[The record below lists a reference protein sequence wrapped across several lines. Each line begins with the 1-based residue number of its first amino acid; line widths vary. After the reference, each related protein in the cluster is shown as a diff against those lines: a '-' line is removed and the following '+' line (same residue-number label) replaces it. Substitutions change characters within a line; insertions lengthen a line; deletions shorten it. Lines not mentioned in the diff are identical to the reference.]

1 MKARL
6 TCKALTECCSSSN
19 SEISTSRI
27 IHLKNGEDAK
37 LIVCYALFYT
47 LMSNDPFGKNY
58 H

>member
-6 TCKALTECCSSSN
+6 TCKALTKCCSSSN
-19 SEISTSRI
+19 SEKSTSRI

-47 LMSNDPFGKNY
+47 LMSNDPFGKN
-58 H
+58 